1 MDHSELKSLLV
12 AQSDGI
18 QDIKAHVTALEADLA
33 LLKSGVGGTPG
44 AQPEAKHM
52 PTMLRDAATGKAL
65 PVFEHKQ
72 RIADHIQ
79 VDRNGPPMNVGRM
92 LRGMVLGGDADD
104 AAQLEAERKALS
116 VHVDPSGGYTVPGA
130 LAGFWIDALRANMVL
145 SQAGARTI
153 PMATNSLDVAVLGSD
168 PQAFWRSENA
178 TVVESEA
185 TFGKVSLQS
194 KTVAAMVRLSLELAQ
209 DSANIEDVLQRSLTQ
224 ALAHAI
230 DKAGLVGETT
240 NAAAAPFGLMNIA
253 GRNKVTGIGA
263 PVAWDFLADGMYEL
277 MLDNAPTPSAMIAHP
292 ALWKKMVKLK
302 TGQTDDNTP
311 LVAPAELAAVR
322 KLYTTAA
329 PFTGGNTV
337 NAVLGDF
344 SELLFGVRQQIVV
357 RVLREAFMASN
368 LQVAVIAYAR
378 CDFVP
383 TREKSFCTLEGISV

>member
-12 AQSDGI
+12 AQGDGI
-18 QDIKAHVTALEADLA
+18 QDIKAHVNALDADLA
-33 LLKSGVGGTPG
+33 LLKSGVAGAPG
-44 AQPEAKHM
+44 AQAEAKRK
-52 PTMLRDAATGKAL
+52 PAMLRDAATGKAL
-65 PVFEHKQ
+65 PVFEHEQ
-72 RIADHIQ
+72 RIADHLQ
-79 VDRNGPPMNVGRM
+79 VDRSGPPMNVGRL

-104 AAQLEAERKALS
+104 AAQLEDERKAMA
-116 VHVDPSGGYTVPGA
+116 VHVDPSGGFTVGGA
-130 LAGFWIDALRANMVL
+130 LAGFWVDALRANMVL

-153 PMATNSLDVAVLGSD
+153 PMATNSLDIAVLGSD

-178 TVVESEA
+178 PVIESEA
-185 TFGKVSLQS
+185 TFGKVALQS
-194 KTVAAMVRLSLELAQ
+194 KTVAALVRMSVELAQ
-209 DSANIEDVLQRSLTQ
+209 DSANVEEVLQRALTQ

-230 DKAGLVGETT
+230 DKAGLVGEST
-240 NAAAAPFGLMNIA
+240 NAAAAPFGLMNIV

-263 PVAWDFLADGMYEL
+263 PVSWDFLADGMYEL
-277 MLDNAPTPSAMIAHP
+277 MLDNAPAPSALIAHP

-329 PFTGGNTV
+329 PLAGNT
-337 NAVLGDF
+337 AAGVLGDF

-368 LQVAVIAYAR
+368 LQVAIIAYAR

-383 TREKSFCTLEGISV
+383 TREKSFCTLEGITV